1 MTLDQ
6 LKIFRDEV
14 LEFFLDK
21 NHWVYKDNYSQVF
34 SWEVKLVPI
43 ANSIRD
49 ITLFFEYLNDNL
61 TDNDFLIQFY
71 DSY

>member
-21 NHWVYKDNYSQVF
+21 NHWVYKDCYSHIF
-34 SWEVKLVPI
+34 SWEVELVPI
-43 ANSIRD
+43 ANAIRD
-49 ITLFFEYLNDNL
+49 ITLFFEYLDDDL
-61 TDNDFLIQFY
+61 TNEDFEIRFY